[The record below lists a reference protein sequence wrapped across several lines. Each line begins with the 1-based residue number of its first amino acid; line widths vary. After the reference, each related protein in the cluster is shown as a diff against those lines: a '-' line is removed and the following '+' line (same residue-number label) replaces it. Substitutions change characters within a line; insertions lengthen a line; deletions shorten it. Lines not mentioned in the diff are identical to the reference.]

1 LAHQLHQQMVEIP
14 MQETV
19 REMETRQEFWRPAQ
33 EQLHPTAAAHTQMC
47 AQCGADYVL
56 GSRFCHVCG
65 AGRDE
70 TTRDRSAG
78 FKEKLAFVTRIP
90 EAMNLS
96 AASAVLFAIGAL
108 CAIAAVAVGCIYSA
122 TTLVDWQAVQIWRME
137 WMLGSIIAMLA
148 ALLLK
153 NSGRPDRAS

>member
-1 LAHQLHQQMVEIP
+1 
-14 MQETV
+14 MQETL

-33 EQLHPTAAAHTQMC
+33 EQLHANAVAPTQMC

-70 TTRDRSAG
+70 TTRERGSSVR
-78 FKEKLAFVTRIP
+78 EKLAF
-90 EAMNLS
+90 LS
-96 AASAVLFAIGAL
+96 RVPKALNVSIASTVLFVIGAV
-108 CAIAAVAVGCIYSA
+108 CAIAAIVIGFIYSA
-122 TTLVDWQAVQIWRME
+122 TTLIDWQAVQIWKME

-148 ALLLK
+148 GILLK
-153 NSGRPDRAS
+153 NSGRADRAS

>member
-1 LAHQLHQQMVEIP
+1 

-19 REMETRQEFWRPAQ
+19 RETETRQEFWRPAQ
-33 EQLHPTAAAHTQMC
+33 EQLYPSAVAHTPMC
-47 AQCGADYVL
+47 TQCGADYVL

-70 TTRDRSAG
+70 RAHDRSAR
-78 FKEKLAFVTRIP
+78 FKEKLAFVTQIP

-96 AASAVLFAIGAL
+96 VASAVLFAVGVF
-108 CAIAAVAVGCIYSA
+108 CAIAAIVVGFIYSA

-153 NSGRPDRAS
+153 NSGRPERTS

>member
-1 LAHQLHQQMVEIP
+1 

-19 REMETRQEFWRPAQ
+19 RETETRQEFWRPAR
-33 EQLHPTAAAHTQMC
+33 EQLYPSSVAHTPMC

-70 TTRDRSAG
+70 SARDRSAG

-96 AASAVLFAIGAL
+96 VASAVMFVIGAF
-108 CAIAAVAVGCIYSA
+108 CAIAAVAVGFIYSA

-153 NSGRPDRAS
+153 NSGRPERTS

>member
-1 LAHQLHQQMVEIP
+1 

-19 REMETRQEFWRPAQ
+19 REIETRQEFWRPAQ
-33 EQLHPTAAAHTQMC
+33 EQLHPSAVAHTPTC

-70 TTRDRSAG
+70 RARDRSAG
-78 FKEKLAFVTRIP
+78 LKERLAFVTRIP
-90 EAMNLS
+90 EAMSLS
-96 AASAVLFAIGAL
+96 AASAVLFAIGAF
-108 CAIAAVAVGCIYSA
+108 CAIAAIAVGFIYSA

>member
-1 LAHQLHQQMVEIP
+1 

-19 REMETRQEFWRPAQ
+19 REMEPRQEFWRPAQ
-33 EQLHPTAAAHTQMC
+33 EQLYPSAVAQTQMC

-70 TTRDRSAG
+70 SARDRSAG
-78 FKEKLAFVTRIP
+78 FKNKLAFVTRIP
-90 EAMNLS
+90 EAMSLS
-96 AASAVLFAIGAL
+96 VASAVLFAIGAF
-108 CAIAAVAVGCIYSA
+108 CAIAAVAVGFIYSA

-153 NSGRPDRAS
+153 NSGQPERTS